1 VRSSFGNLAVDSCFL
16 ISCNNEK
23 VSVLNF
29 CSEISRDNL
38 YVPPISKTHSLSIRA
53 PVSSFIWVVMARTR
67 VQMTTNIVQGND
79 EGFRLGNVFVSDQ
92 HGFSEGAPEV
102 LPNGVSPDGKK
113 YGRRKS
119 ASDH

>member
-1 VRSSFGNLAVDSCFL
+1 MRSSFGNLAVDSCFL
-16 ISCNNEK
+16 ISCNKEK